1 MTAREARKKPS
12 KELTY
17 AAMTVT
23 AAVNSKIIKP
33 PISSYPP

>member
-1 MTAREARKKPS
+1 MAARQARKKPS

-17 AAMTVT
+17 ATMTVT
-23 AAVNSKIIKP
+23 AAVNSKIMKA